1 MIFLF
6 KYYVIISD
14 TLVGCFLDMLFLLLA
29 VRLSGL
35 YEKKD

>member
-29 VRLSGL
+29 LRLSEL
-35 YEKKD
+35 DEKKE